1 MNFFIICTLLASAC
15 ITCFDIVWLAI
26 HTIISYFTP
35 VSRTTMTVI
44 TTVVAFNW
52 FVLYLTHVQLL
63 LIVGP
68 LIVK

>member
-1 MNFFIICTLLASAC
+1 MI
-15 ITCFDIVWLAI
+15 WLAI

-44 TTVVAFNW
+44 TAVVAFNW

-63 LIVGP
+63 LTFGP
-68 LIVK
+68 LIVR